1 MSELSGRFL
10 QQLDNLPPEPLP
22 EVNFF
27 TAGGSGYLENP
38 TSDLLALFMGGN
50 ASVPP
55 WLLKALMTCLH
66 IDSDPDELDITS
78 LEVSREVRTA
88 EGKFLDLLIYHQD
101 FIIGIE
107 HKTFSRINNPFES
120 YQQHLESWIDNDQ
133 HVYTCILKPDAN
145 PCLPEEGWPFVN
157 YSQLVSAA
165 RARMG
170 SDQAAV
176 PFSKWHLF
184 YTEFLNHLYSLSGKE
199 PTAIMNNE
207 KQAFVTTHFRQLL
220 KANALLEE
228 FETAMVETAKRAMAE
243 IFPDKTFKQR
253 VQYWENDARLI
264 HLYPSTWGN
273 KTTFIT
279 LVYYPEDNS
288 QQMKFDV
295 YCTLNMQDCPA
306 LARLKEY
313 VQENQSHAD
322 FLPAADKS
330 TLEIV
335 LDRGD
340 KEMTIYYSTPNAT
353 LDENLQLLKEMA
365 LFVEGVLVEKTFHLA
380 HSR

>member
-1 MSELSGRFL
+1 MKTLGEFIVEKQHEFSHATGELTALLSAIKLGAKIIHRDINKAGLVEVSARFL
-10 QQLDNLPPEPLP
+10 QHLENLPPEQLP

-78 LEVSREVRTA
+78 LEVNREVRTE

-107 HKTFSRINNPFES
+107 HKTFSRIANPFED
-120 YQQHLESWIDNDQ
+120 YEQHLESWIDNDQ
-133 HVYTCILKPDAN
+133 PVYTCILKPDAN
-145 PCLPEEGWPFVN
+145 RCLAEEGWPFVN
-157 YSQLVSAA
+157 YSVLVNAA
-165 RARMG
+165 RDRMG
-170 SDQAAV
+170 RDQASA

-199 PTAIMNNE
+199 PTSIMNNE

-220 KANALLEE
+220 KANALLAE
-228 FETAMVETAKRAMAE
+228 FETAMLETAKRAVAE

-253 VQYWENDARLI
+253 VQNWENDAKLI

-273 KTTFIT
+273 KSTFIT
-279 LVYYPEDNS
+279 LVYYPGENS
-288 QQMKFDV
+288 
-295 YCTLNMQDCPA
+295 N
-306 LARLKEY
+306 
-313 VQENQSHAD
+313 
-322 FLPAADKS
+322 FL
-330 TLEIV
+330 
-335 LDRGD
+335 R
-340 KEMTIYYSTPNAT
+340 
-353 LDENLQLLKEMA
+353 
-365 LFVEGVLVEKTFHLA
+365 
-380 HSR
+380 